1 MCLQPFN
8 FYSTCGHALPAGPLE
23 KCYDDNTDPH
33 LSPMTCPYYEAG
45 IRHPAQGVC
54 PDCEDKATEAGA
66 GMETT
71 TAKGAQEGQV
81 PNFASAKETGQEQQ
95 DMKGVNEE
103 DEEWEWMERWWN
115 GHL

>member
-1 MCLQPFN
+1 
-8 FYSTCGHALPAGPLE
+8 
-23 KCYDDNTDPH
+23 
-33 LSPMTCPYYEAG
+33 
-45 IRHPAQGVC
+45 
-54 PDCEDKATEAGA
+54 
-66 GMETT
+66 METT